1 MDDLPDDLDF
11 DEITEGDFDDI
22 DMSEL
27 IAAAEIVEQEHRS
40 GQISFVSNDDDPIPP
55 EPLPEDTP
63 SFHPI
68 DIQNLCTW
76 IYPVNYP
83 VRGYQL
89 NIVQK
94 ALFHNTLVAL
104 PTGLG
109 KTFIAAVVMYNYWRW
124 FPNSKIIFM
133 APTRPLVDQQIEACF
148 YICGL
153 PQSDTCDMTGSTTP
167 AARRELWKTKRVFF
181 ATPQTIQKDI
191 ISNACPVEKVVC
203 IVVDEAHKATGNYA
217 YTDVVRRISKK
228 QQDFR
233 VLALTATP
241 GSNLD
246 AVQDVISNL
255 KITNVQVR
263 TEDSMDI
270 REFSHG
276 KNVQNIIVRLNYT
289 EGASG
294 DLPSIIS
301 RFRDSVFKP
310 VLIDLSK
317 KPTNVT
323 ADPDQWSAFRLRST
337 RMHFSATA
345 KNYNKNLMFLV
356 VSTFLMAESLSR
368 SYELLCA
375 HGVAPFL
382 ESLELIMEELEEKK
396 QTGKKLTVPQ
406 NTFYNNSVVRR
417 LIEELTQKLQRPD
430 FVGHPKM
437 ERLLSILISHFDNL
451 EHGKASKVMIFS
463 SFRSSVMDICRIL
476 SRHQPLIRAT
486 YFVGQA
492 TSKKGA
498 KGLKQTE
505 QQDVIQKFKSD
516 NYNVLVSTSIG
527 EEGLDIG
534 EVDLIICY
542 DSQTSPIRMLQRM
555 GRTGRQRRGKC
566 ILLMTESEEKK
577 FAQAKDAYAKIQRL
591 ITQPGMIT
599 YHKPNPAV
607 LPPNYKPTIHRKVVT
622 IGSYQ
627 PKLVKR
633 KRTAGRDR
641 SMISAEGTLTERA
654 RELLVSGF
662 GAKSIQEV
670 MTRYWPL
677 QGHQKSLN
685 KYVPLHLSEK
695 PCYRIGHSRRTAD
708 FVGLVQRM
716 EHRILHP
723 GEEVASKQQQT
734 KLVLPKRQQQTK
746 LILPKRNRPPKKPS
760 AYDETRRLSVDDL
773 DFQAFMDKNDVSLF
787 VDTYQEDVSRT
798 DEAVEQDQLKERSRE
813 ERLVDVLSRKE
824 ADEEESFED
833 ILARDRK
840 GKSRMIEQEE
850 NVTSSESWEALLPS
864 SFYTDQA
871 TEKQGESSK
880 TTEPTKKND
889 DSDIPLLD
897 SEGQDEKDSNHSHFD
912 DIDFDNHLELLE
924 PVEEPEQPVKQEKP
938 VEIVKNMKPL
948 GPLVHAGNIQPELSS
963 MTQALAYEG
972 YFDDYLAPCF
982 PFEKNEIT
990 TTATCIVWAK
1000 PVPEFSARALE
1011 LLKARQTKLKEIT
1024 GRFVTVSVLSEPR
1037 MKPEQM
1043 ETETPTLDDDDDEV
1057 RLLLT
1062 MSDKKDLVSVEKK
1075 EAKPVDN
1082 KEEDESV
1089 VEFDFDLFS
1098 NMDEFD
1104 IADLIENRIDE
1115 EQSTFRPFEMEQT
1128 TQPKKLSSQAML
1140 YYQKEEET
1148 GKEAVKAKKEEEHNL
1163 CLKEI
1168 QEEED
1173 DNLIMFD
1180 FENMTQDSSQA
1191 SVTEVVDEEQ
1201 AKQDSSSS
1209 FPLPR
1214 NKQAR
1219 INLDDED
1226 EEDEIKCRSRE
1237 NSGSSLLMQ
1246 LSTGQYKSP
1255 LRNNTLGSPT
1265 TTASPLRRTT
1275 LAADESPSP
1284 IIRRRRRRMVSEDSV
1299 DGMDVPAKRH
1309 KLVISDEDDEDEQHP
1324 PPPRRESL
1332 MKRLLGTGKKN
1343 SHKYTKDDRLGNPF
1357 IDDEAEKS
1365 SDGGHTSEEEEEEG
1379 NSILDSFIDDD
1390 SNSRLSSQSSL
1401 DNTIYRQSLAQQQS
1415 HGRHWLDRINLEKYQ
1430 QQDGEEDEIVGETD
1444 ESIIEEFSSDLAPNE
1459 NNIAVSSDDDFM

>member
-27 IAAAEIVEQEHRS
+27 IAAAETVEQEHRS

-68 DIQNLCTW
+68 DIRNLCTW

-463 SFRSSVMDICRIL
+463 SFRSSVMDICRVL

-505 QQDVIQKFKSD
+505 QQDVRRKIHNWFFCYLFFFLKVIQKFKSD

-542 DSQTSPIRMLQRM
+542 DSQTSPIRM
-555 GRTGRQRRGKC
+555 
-566 ILLMTESEEKK
+566 
-577 FAQAKDAYAKIQRL
+577 
-591 ITQPGMIT
+591 
-599 YHKPNPAV
+599 V
-607 LPPNYKPTIHRKVVT
+607 KVKYT
-622 IGSYQ
+622 F
-627 PKLVKR
+627 
-633 KRTAGRDR
+633 
-641 SMISAEGTLTERA
+641 ISLT
-654 RELLVSGF
+654 
-662 GAKSIQEV
+662 
-670 MTRYWPL
+670 
-677 QGHQKSLN
+677 
-685 KYVPLHLSEK
+685 
-695 PCYRIGHSRRTAD
+695 
-708 FVGLVQRM
+708 
-716 EHRILHP
+716 
-723 GEEVASKQQQT
+723 KQ
-734 KLVLPKRQQQTK
+734 LYSCNVW
-746 LILPKRNRPPKKPS
+746 
-760 AYDETRRLSVDDL
+760 
-773 DFQAFMDKNDVSLF
+773 
-787 VDTYQEDVSRT
+787 
-798 DEAVEQDQLKERSRE
+798 VEQVVK
-813 ERLVDVLSRKE
+813 DVV
-824 ADEEESFED
+824 
-833 ILARDRK
+833 
-840 GKSRMIEQEE
+840 
-850 NVTSSESWEALLPS
+850 NVSYS
-864 SFYTDQA
+864 
-871 TEKQGESSK
+871 
-880 TTEPTKKND
+880 
-889 DSDIPLLD
+889 
-897 SEGQDEKDSNHSHFD
+897 
-912 DIDFDNHLELLE
+912 
-924 PVEEPEQPVKQEKP
+924 
-938 VEIVKNMKPL
+938 
-948 GPLVHAGNIQPELSS
+948 
-963 MTQALAYEG
+963 
-972 YFDDYLAPCF
+972 
-982 PFEKNEIT
+982 
-990 TTATCIVWAK
+990 
-1000 PVPEFSARALE
+1000 
-1011 LLKARQTKLKEIT
+1011 
-1024 GRFVTVSVLSEPR
+1024 
-1037 MKPEQM
+1037 
-1043 ETETPTLDDDDDEV
+1043 
-1057 RLLLT
+1057 
-1062 MSDKKDLVSVEKK
+1062 
-1075 EAKPVDN
+1075 
-1082 KEEDESV
+1082 
-1089 VEFDFDLFS
+1089 
-1098 NMDEFD
+1098 
-1104 IADLIENRIDE
+1104 
-1115 EQSTFRPFEMEQT
+1115 
-1128 TQPKKLSSQAML
+1128 
-1140 YYQKEEET
+1140 
-1148 GKEAVKAKKEEEHNL
+1148 
-1163 CLKEI
+1163 
-1168 QEEED
+1168 
-1173 DNLIMFD
+1173 
-1180 FENMTQDSSQA
+1180 
-1191 SVTEVVDEEQ
+1191 
-1201 AKQDSSSS
+1201 
-1209 FPLPR
+1209 
-1214 NKQAR
+1214 
-1219 INLDDED
+1219 
-1226 EEDEIKCRSRE
+1226 
-1237 NSGSSLLMQ
+1237 
-1246 LSTGQYKSP
+1246 
-1255 LRNNTLGSPT
+1255 
-1265 TTASPLRRTT
+1265 
-1275 LAADESPSP
+1275 
-1284 IIRRRRRRMVSEDSV
+1284 
-1299 DGMDVPAKRH
+1299 
-1309 KLVISDEDDEDEQHP
+1309 
-1324 PPPRRESL
+1324 
-1332 MKRLLGTGKKN
+1332 
-1343 SHKYTKDDRLGNPF
+1343 
-1357 IDDEAEKS
+1357 
-1365 SDGGHTSEEEEEEG
+1365 
-1379 NSILDSFIDDD
+1379 
-1390 SNSRLSSQSSL
+1390 
-1401 DNTIYRQSLAQQQS
+1401 
-1415 HGRHWLDRINLEKYQ
+1415 
-1430 QQDGEEDEIVGETD
+1430 
-1444 ESIIEEFSSDLAPNE
+1444 
-1459 NNIAVSSDDDFM
+1459 